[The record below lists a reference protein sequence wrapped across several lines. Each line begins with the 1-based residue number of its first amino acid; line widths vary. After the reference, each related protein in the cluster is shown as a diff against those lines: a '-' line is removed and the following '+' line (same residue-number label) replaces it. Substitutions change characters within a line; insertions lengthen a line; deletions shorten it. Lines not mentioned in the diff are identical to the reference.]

1 MACPGR
7 PEKVFAYPLDKC
19 KKKFVDSCAHT
30 EKTITHQNKMEI
42 GKYSLGI
49 GDRFGHQGKAQL
61 TALLRAKEAGIDII
75 PVWNKSNREHVIVGT
90 SPEDVRKEA
99 DESVS
104 SLGWT
109 GEYYV
114 DADHINL
121 SNVDPYIAH
130 ADFFTIDV
138 ADYISAPADPDKR
151 NLFVEQNSKY
161 IGALNIPGI
170 SRTYRITEELLSGM
184 ADKYLYATEKAA
196 EIYRHIAGKKGEGK
210 FIPEVSMDE
219 VAEPQSPVELFFIL
233 RALSREKLPLQT
245 IAPKFTGRF
254 NKGVDY
260 EGDLS
265 RFEREFEEDL
275 LVIDFAIQEFGLPG
289 NLKLSVHSG
298 SDKFSIYPVIGR
310 LIRQYDKGIHVKTA
324 GTTWLEEIIGLA
336 AAEGEALALA
346 KKIYRTAFEKQEALC
361 APYASVIDIRPE
373 GLPSPDTVDGWSGA
387 KYAGTL
393 RHIPGNPEYN
403 PNFRQLIHV
412 GYKVAAELGDEYY
425 AVLAKYAGIIAQ
437 NVEENI
443 FERHI
448 KRLFNL

>member
-1 MACPGR
+1 M
-7 PEKVFAYPLDKC
+7 K
-19 KKKFVDSCAHT
+19 
-30 EKTITHQNKMEI
+30 I
-42 GKYSLGI
+42 GKYSFGI

-61 TALLRAKEAGIDII
+61 SALLKAKEAGIDII
-75 PVWNKSNREHVIVGT
+75 PVWNKSNREHGIVGT
-90 SPEDVRKEA
+90 APENVRQEA
-99 DESVS
+99 DESVT
-104 SLGWT
+104 SLGWK

-121 SNVDPYIAH
+121 SNVDPYVEH
-130 ADFFTIDV
+130 SDFFTIDV
-138 ADYISAPADPDKR
+138 ADYISEPADSSNKD
-151 NLFVEQNSKY
+151 LFIEQNKKY
-161 IGALNIPGI
+161 LGDLRIPGI
-170 SRTYRITEELLSGM
+170 SKTYRITEELLSEI
-184 ADKYLYATEKAA
+184 ANRYLYATQKAS
-196 EIYRHIAGKKGEGK
+196 EIYQHIAGKKGEGE

-233 RALSREKLPLQT
+233 GALAKEKLPLQT

-265 RFEREFEEDL
+265 QFEQEFEEDL
-275 LVIDFAIQEFGLPG
+275 LVIDFAIKEFGLPG

-310 LIRQYDKGIHVKTA
+310 LIKKYDKGIHVKTA

-336 AAEGEALALA
+336 AAGGEGLALA

-361 APYASVIDIRPE
+361 APYAAVIDIHAGE
-373 GLPSPDTVDGWSGA
+373 LPSPDTVDTWNGV
-387 KYAGTL
+387 KYADTL
-393 RHIPGNPEYN
+393 RHIPGHPDYN

-412 GYKVAAELGDEYY
+412 GYKVASDLGDEYY
-425 AVLAKYAGIIAQ
+425 GNLEKHAEIIGQ